1 MFILLA
7 GKTPELIRIQFIL
20 ISFHH
25 LGLVK
30 FIRGLTMNT
39 AVNTRHHGGCPHD
52 CPDTCSM
59 VYEVEDGKLIGVKG
73 NKQHPMTRGGLCVK
87 LKDYEKRHY
96 HPDRLLYPLRRTG
109 PKGSKQFERISWD
122 KALGEITSKWKAIIN
137 EHGPHAIMP
146 NSYLG
151 NQGLVHGLN
160 GGDAFFNRMGATVT
174 ERTFCGEGSCT
185 AWLLTVGPT
194 AGVDPE
200 SFIHSKFIVIWASNS
215 VSTNVHHWHIVKEA
229 QKKGAKVVVI
239 DSFASKTAKEADW
252 HIAPKPGTD
261 GALAMAMMH
270 TIIKEGLVDQDYVDN
285 YTKGY
290 KELAERAKNRSPE
303 WAEEITG
310 IPAAVIRQFA
320 IEYAITSPAAI
331 RIGVAL
337 ERNYGGG
344 QAIRAVTCLPAL
356 IGAWRHVGGGIL
368 QMPVWEH
375 PYKFDVIC
383 RPDLIPEGTPVVN
396 NLQLGRVLTGETD
409 LKTPIK
415 SMMVWNTNPVTQAPE
430 TDKIIE
436 GLKREDLFM
445 VSAEHFISDTA
456 AYADIILP
464 ASMGAEMEDM
474 ILSWGH
480 LYFTYNEKCIESP
493 GEAIPNNEIFRRL
506 AAGMG
511 YEDENFKWSDGE
523 CLEHYIDWNA
533 PACDG
538 IDMAYMREHGYAR
551 LNVGTKDDRAPHKE
565 GNFPTPSGKCE
576 FHIEGA
582 TNFVAGPFRQMYE
595 GFQPGEPLDS
605 LPDYVASRETAE
617 ADPELAVLYPLNIIS
632 PKSHGFLNSCYANI
646 EKKIKGQGEQSVLIN
661 PLDAKTRH
669 VAEGD
674 KVRVFNGRGGFEGV
688 AKITD
693 DVSSGIVVAT
703 LGYWR
708 QLNNGTVNCISSAE
722 FVDMGHAPTFSDN
735 LVQVKRL

>member
-1 MFILLA
+1 M
-7 GKTPELIRIQFIL
+7 KTVL
-20 ISFHH
+20 
-25 LGLVK
+25 K
-30 FIRGLTMNT
+30 TT
-39 AVNTRHHGGCPHD
+39 HHGGCPHD

-59 VYEVEDGKLIGVKG
+59 VYEVEDGKLLSVKG
-73 NKQHPMTRGGLCVK
+73 NKEHPMTRGGLCVK

-96 HPDRLLYPLRRTG
+96 HPDRLLYPLKRTG
-109 PKGSKQFERISWD
+109 PKGSKQFKRISWD
-122 KALGEITSKWKAIIN
+122 DALTEITTKWKAIIK

-200 SFIHSKFIVIWASNS
+200 SFIHSKYIIIWASNS
-215 VSTNVHHWHIVKEA
+215 VSTNLHHWHIVKEA
-229 QKKGAKVVVI
+229 QKKGTKVVVI

-252 HIAPKPGTD
+252 HISPKPGTD
-261 GALAMAMMH
+261 GALAMAMMNV
-270 TIIKEGLVDQDYVDN
+270 IIEQGLVDQDYVDN
-285 YTKGY
+285 YTLGY
-290 KELAERAKNRSPE
+290 DDLAARAKERTPE
-303 WAEEITG
+303 WAEQITG
-310 IPAAVIRQFA
+310 IPADDIRKLA
-320 IEYAITSPAAI
+320 TEYATTGPAAI

-344 QAIRAVTCLPAL
+344 QAIRAVTSLPAL

-368 QMPVWEH
+368 QFPVWEH
-375 PYKFDVIC
+375 PYKFDVMC

-396 NLQLGRVLTGETD
+396 NLQLGRILTGEIKLD
-409 LKTPIK
+409 TPIK
-415 SMMVWNTNPVTQAPE
+415 SMMCWNTNPVTQAPE

-436 GLKREDLFM
+436 GLKREDLFL

-456 AYADIILP
+456 AYADIVLP

-480 LYFTYNEKCIESP
+480 LYLTYNEKCADSP

-506 AAGMG
+506 AALMG
-511 YEDENFKWSDGE
+511 YEEDNFKWSDSE
-523 CLEHYIDWNA
+523 CLEHYVDWDS
-533 PACDG
+533 PACEG
-538 IDMAYMREHGYAR
+538 IDLAYMRKHGFAR
-551 LNVGTKDDRAPHKE
+551 LTVGTKDDRAPHKE

-576 FHIEGA
+576 FKVEGA

-595 GFQPGEPLDS
+595 GFQSGEPLDS
-605 LPDYVASRETAE
+605 LPDYLPSRETV
-617 ADPELAVLYPLNIIS
+617 DTNPELAKQYPLSIIS
-632 PKSHGFLNSCYANI
+632 PKSHGFLNSCFANM
-646 EKKIKGQGEQSVLIN
+646 ESKIKGQGEQFVLIN
-661 PLDAKTRH
+661 AADADARGI
-669 VAEGD
+669 ENGNI
-674 KVRVFNGRGGFEGV
+674 VRVFNGRGAFEGL
-688 AKITD
+688 ANITD
-693 DVSSGIVVAT
+693 DVNTGIVVAT

-708 QLNNGTVNCISSAE
+708 QLNKGTVNCISSAE
-722 FVDMGHAPTFSDN
+722 FGDMGHSTSFSDN
-735 LVQVKRL
+735 LVEVALVS